1 MTYRPAGAIVL
12 ALALSGCGMFGSSER
27 TPPCP
32 KVFLANEIST
42 LTRFR
47 PGGGR
52 DITDVAFQVDLAGYS
67 GSCKYE
73 KTKLTV
79 TLDVNFA
86 VARGPAGGP
95 TADFE
100 YFVAIPK
107 LYPSDAAKREF
118 DVAFRFPQ
126 NAGRGQFQDEV
137 EIDVPLAS
145 RNTGPSNEIYVGLQ
159 LTPEELEY
167 NRKQQQK

>member
-1 MTYRPAGAIVL
+1 MKLRPAGAVLL
-12 ALALSGCGMFGSSER
+12 ALALSGCGMFGKSER
-27 TPPCP
+27 PPPCP

-52 DITDVAFQVDLAGYS
+52 DLTDVAFQVDLTGYS
-67 GSCKYE
+67 GSCTYDKN
-73 KTKLTV
+73 KLTV

-107 LYPSDAAKREF
+107 MYPADAAKRQF
-118 DVAFRFPQ
+118 DVAFRFPPG
-126 NAGRGQFQDEV
+126 AGRGQFQDEV
-137 EIDVPLAS
+137 EIDVPLS
-145 RNTGPSNEIYVGLQ
+145 NRTTGPSNEIYIGLQ
-159 LTPEELEY
+159 LTPDELDY
-167 NRKQQQK
+167 NRKQQK